1 MRKND
6 MPTYDYE
13 CTACGHEFEKF
24 QSITAARTRKCPKC
38 HKSQAHRRISAGGG
52 FLFKGS
58 GFYVTDYR
66 KGSAPKTETSKT
78 ETCAAADNS
87 KTCKSCPNSP
97 ANKGK

>member
-1 MRKND
+1 

-13 CTACGHEFEKF
+13 CSACGHEFEKF
-24 QSITAARTRKCPKC
+24 ESITAAPTKKCPKC
-38 HKSQAHRRISAGGG
+38 RKAKARRRISGGGG

-66 KGSAPKTETSKT
+66 KGSAPKTET
-78 ETCAAADNS
+78 CAAADSS
-87 KTCKSCPNSP
+87 KACKSCPNSP